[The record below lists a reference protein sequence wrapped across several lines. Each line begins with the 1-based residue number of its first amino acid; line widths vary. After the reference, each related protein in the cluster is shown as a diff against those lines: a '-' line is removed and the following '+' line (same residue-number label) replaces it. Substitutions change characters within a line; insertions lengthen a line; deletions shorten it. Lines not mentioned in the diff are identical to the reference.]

1 MNIAIEIG
9 KDFKDL
15 IAKEVQFVSAE
26 TPICPLIKGEPGI
39 GKSSIISAMCEENGW
54 HFFELLCNQLG
65 DRADLT
71 GCRSVKSVENVNGKD
86 EEIWKQIFFPHQ
98 AVQNAI
104 LCAQQNPNDIVV
116 LFLDEINRTSSDITS
131 AVLSFTTA
139 RTIGTYTFPD
149 NIRFIVA
156 GNDKGNIQALDS
168 ASISRFAQFTL
179 IPSATAW
186 MAYEPNVNPY
196 IRKVLTL
203 NPSYI
208 FCKESGIV
216 TSTVQDDDGDDFS
229 AEYET
234 FDDAAEG
241 FRQITTPRTISGLN
255 TFLNNCDIKELTYYL
270 GQQYKDAD
278 SGEDAT
284 LLQCIIK
291 GHVGDTPFADAVC
304 TCIAED
310 VSKGMLQQANT
321 IAPPAE
327 PSFYKGIL
335 KCADRQ
341 TRNDMIA
348 QLSDDDKSLLILYAT
363 WDKTEANGRGNINRE
378 IITVAAQ
385 TYNNNLL
392 VPANCQQQFATLKSH
407 DQLND
412 DNYSVLVNSGTS
424 LGTMIGSFLGMD

>member
-1 MNIAIEIG
+1 MNITIEVG
-9 KDFKDL
+9 KDFQNL
-15 IAKEVQFVSAE
+15 IAKEVQYVAAE

-39 GKSSIISAMCEENGW
+39 GKSSIIRDMCEQNGW

-71 GCRSVKSVENVNGKD
+71 GCRSVKTIENVNGKD

-98 AVQNAI
+98 SVQNAI
-104 LCAQQNPNDIVV
+104 TCAQNNPDDIVV
-116 LFLDEINRTSSDITS
+116 LFLDEINRTSADITS
-131 AVLSFTTA
+131 AILSFTTA

-179 IPSATAW
+179 IPSAAAW
-186 MAYEPNVNPY
+186 MAHEPNLNPY
-196 IRKVLTL
+196 IEKVLKA

-216 TSTVQDDDGDDFS
+216 TSTVQDDDGDSYD
-229 AEYET
+229 AEYEE

-241 FRQITTPRTISGLN
+241 FQQITTPRTISGLN
-255 TFLNNCDIKELTYYL
+255 TFLNHCDNKELTYYV
-270 GQQYKDAD
+270 GQQYKDSD
-278 SGEDAT
+278 TGEDAS
-284 LLQCIIK
+284 LLQCIVK
-291 GHVGDTPFADAVC
+291 GHVGDTPFADAIC
-304 TCIAED
+304 ACIAED
-310 VSKGMLQQANT
+310 VSRGMLQQANT
-321 IAPPAE
+321 IVAPTEPAV
-327 PSFYKGIL
+327 YNAIM
-335 KCADRQ
+335 KCTDRQ

-348 QLSDDDKSLLILYAT
+348 QLNDDDKSALILYAT
-363 WDKTEANGRGNINRE
+363 WDKTEAGGRGNLNRE
-378 IITVAAQ
+378 IIVTAAQ

-392 VPANCQQQFATLKSH
+392 AGSCQQQFSNLKSH
-407 DQLND
+407 DQLNE
-412 DNYSVLVNSGTS
+412 DNYAALVNSGTP

>member
-1 MNIAIEIG
+1 MNIAIEVG
-9 KDFKDL
+9 QDFQKL
-15 IAKEVQFVSAE
+15 IAKEVEFVSAS
-26 TPICPLIKGEPGI
+26 TPICPFIKGEPGI
-39 GKSSIISAMCEENGW
+39 GKSSIIKAMCEQNGW

-71 GCRSVKSVENVNGKD
+71 GCRSVKTIENVNGKD

-98 AVQNAI
+98 SVQDAI
-104 LCAQQNPNDIVV
+104 TCAQNHPDEIVV
-116 LFLDEINRTSSDITS
+116 LLLDEINRTSADITS
-131 AVLSFTTA
+131 AILSFTTA

-186 MAYEPNVNPY
+186 MKNEPNLNPY
-196 IRKVLTL
+196 IEQVLKA

-216 TSTVQDDDGDDFS
+216 TSTVQDDDGDTYD
-229 AEYET
+229 AEYEE

-241 FRQITTPRTISGLN
+241 FQQFTTPRTISGLN
-255 TFLNNCDIKELTYYL
+255 AFLNNCDLSELTYYV
-270 GQQYKDAD
+270 GQTYKDSD

-291 GHVGDTPFADAVC
+291 GHVGDTPFADAIC
-304 TCIAED
+304 TVIAED
-310 VSKGMLQQANT
+310 VSRGMLQKANT
-321 IAPPAE
+321 VTAPTEPAV
-327 PSFYKGIL
+327 YKSIMR
-335 KCADRQ
+335 CTDRQ

-348 QLSDDDKSLLILYAT
+348 QLSDDDKSALILYAT
-363 WDKTEANGRGNINRE
+363 WDKTEAGGRGDLNRE
-378 IITVAAQ
+378 IIAVAAQ

-392 VPANCQQQFATLKSH
+392 AGQYQQQFTNLKSL
-407 DQLND
+407 DQMNE
-412 DNYSVLVNSGTS
+412 DNYAALVNSGTP